1 MMAMHTMM
9 FDWFVAF
16 EFFNVLE
23 ESISVQLQSL
33 NPNLPIT
40 KQAEKSVK
48 LMTDAH
54 YNFESPTQPR
64 RNIRQNVMSFNCV

>member
-23 ESISVQLQSL
+23 ESISVQLHSV

-54 YNFESPTQPR
+54 YN
-64 RNIRQNVMSFNCV
+64 I